1 MRVSVSGVFF
11 FLVLFLVSYNGT
23 LLFVTP
29 LLLLLPVSLSVY
41 RRWVDYIL
49 ALWYHLGPVSFPCRI
64 QLFFLE
70 TDVYSFSSPFPRH
83 CWVSLYIQM
92 PPRLALIMK
101 GFF

>member
-70 TDVYSFSSPFPRH
+70 TDVYSFSSPFPPYTQLP
-83 CWVSLYIQM
+83 VSQ
-92 PPRLALIMK
+92 ALLGK
-101 GFF
+101 SLHPDAP